1 MIKICRNDPH
11 LGSSSKL
18 TNHRSRLGFPTWV
31 AKCGQKK
38 AEMKIWVCLNNG
50 IYLNLWEIIIG
61 KPKNFQT
68 KFILVA
74 FNIIQLNWAA
84 ACHLL
89 APKTTAF
96 QFFHSGLFHFNIISR
111 NHAAP
116 SRKDDICNE
125 KGHRGVVLIR
135 SGVHRFFKHPINLY
149 SRFDLYCNYCHSI
162 YVMTVAVAFDYI
174 SICIICPSHFHIF
187 PPGKKRNQSY
197 PLLTCSPMSPTQA
210 SIGHD
215 LHLLHCSRQPRHV
228 WPKALVLVGWAAVF
242 RFSGCKWLANSVFGS
257 PKNSEDLRKTPKVKK
272 T

>member
-1 MIKICRNDPH
+1 MGYTSIYE
-11 LGSSSKL
+11 KL
-18 TNHRSRLGFPTWV
+18 SQGN
-31 AKCGQKK
+31 QK
-38 AEMKIWVCLNNG
+38 LSD
-50 IYLNLWEIIIG
+50 
-61 KPKNFQT
+61 

-84 ACHLL
+84 ACHFL

-149 SRFDLYCNYCHSI
+149 SRFDLHCNYCHSI
-162 YVMTVAVAFDYI
+162 YVMTVTVTFDYM

-187 PPGKKRNQSY
+187 PPGKNIEIRAI
-197 PLLTCSPMSPTQA
+197 PCSPAHRVPLKPDPSGMTCISCIVPGICPDMSGLRLQ
-210 SIGHD
+210 
-215 LHLLHCSRQPRHV
+215 
-228 WPKALVLVGWAAVF
+228 LVGL
-242 RFSGCKWLANSVFGS
+242 GCG
-257 PKNSEDLRKTPKVKK
+257 
-272 T
+272 

>member
-1 MIKICRNDPH
+1 MIVTEWSKSVEMIRTLVPVPSWPIIEAA
-11 LGSSSKL
+11 LGSQHGWP
-18 TNHRSRLGFPTWV
+18 NV
-31 AKCGQKK
+31 AKKSWNEDMGVSEQWDIPQFMRNYHR
-38 AEMKIWVCLNNG
+38 ET
-50 IYLNLWEIIIG
+50 
-61 KPKNFQT
+61 KNFQT

-187 PPGKKRNQSY
+187 PPGKKKKSELS
-197 PLLTCSPMSPTQA
+197 PAHLLTDESHSSLHRAWPASLALFQAAPT
-210 SIGHD
+210 
-215 LHLLHCSRQPRHV
+215 C
-228 WPKALVLVGWAAVF
+228 
-242 RFSGCKWLANSVFGS
+242 LA
-257 PKNSEDLRKTPKVKK
+257 
-272 T
+272 